1 MIFKPYAHFDIIDY
15 NGVFTD
21 LQKPE
26 NEKKYTFARL
36 KELYDKDQL
45 QFTRNYEKNIKQLYR
60 RLESFPLDKLFTP
73 SGEDD
78 EIESPS
84 TIIPAIDPVSML
96 PLVDACRAKECRHVA
111 CLNRSSFT
119 DSCPLCSSPCGGVV
133 YMDIITQRLINF
145 ATRQCHG

>member
-1 MIFKPYAHFDIIDY
+1 M
-15 NGVFTD
+15 
-21 LQKPE
+21 
-26 NEKKYTFARL
+26 
-36 KELYDKDQL
+36 

-60 RLESFPLDKLFTP
+60 RLDSFPLDKLFNP
-73 SGEDD
+73 NYEDD

-96 PLVDACRAKECRHVA
+96 PLVDACRAKDCKHIA

-119 DSCPLCSSPCGGVV
+119 NICPLCNGQCDGTV

-145 ATRQCHG
+145 ATRQCHGQQVKSVEVENNFFRILSIEFVKNDASTEEESGWFSDNTRT